1 MTLRSDFVPSGLA
14 AVTPSDTAFVDLVGL
29 IVGGPGTVAVV
40 DSLGAT
46 TSITAIAGLTIH
58 ARIVQ
63 VKATGT
69 TATGLVGLRA

>member
-1 MTLRSDFVPSGLA
+1 MTLRTDMLASGLT
-14 AVTPSDTAFVDLVGL
+14 AVTPSDTAALDLVGL
-29 IVGGPGTVAVV
+29 IVGGAGTVAVI

-46 TSITAIAGLTIH
+46 TSITAVAGQTIN
-58 ARIVQ
+58 ARIVG

>member
-1 MTLRSDFVPSGLA
+1 MTLRSDFVASGLA
-14 AVTPSDTAFVDLVGL
+14 AITPSDTAYVDLVGV
-29 IVGGPGTVAVV
+29 IVGGAGTVAVV

-46 TSITAIAGLTIH
+46 TSVTAVAGQTIN

-69 TATGLVGLRA
+69 TATGLVGLRP

>member
-1 MTLRSDFVPSGLA
+1 MTLRSDLLASGLV

-29 IVGGPGTVAVV
+29 IVGGAGTVSVV
-40 DSLGAT
+40 DSLGNT
-46 TSITAIAGLTIH
+46 TSLTVIAGQTIR

-69 TATGLVGLRA
+69 SATGLVGLKA

>member
-1 MTLRSDFVPSGLA
+1 MTLRSDFVASGLA
-14 AVTPSDTAFVDLVGL
+14 AITPSDTAFVDLVGL
-29 IVGGPGTVAVV
+29 IVGGAGTVVVV

-46 TSITAIAGLTIH
+46 TSVAAVAGQTLS

-69 TATGLVGLRA
+69 TATGLVGLKA

>member
-1 MTLRSDFVPSGLA
+1 MTLRSDFVASGLS
-14 AVTPSDTAFVDLVGL
+14 AVTPSDSAFVDLFGL
-29 IVGGPGTVAVV
+29 MVGGAGTVAVV

-46 TSITAIAGLTIH
+46 TSVTAVAGQTVK

-69 TATGLVGLRA
+69 TATGLVGLKA

>member
-1 MTLRSDFVPSGLA
+1 MTLRSDFVASGLA
-14 AVTPSDTAFVDLVGL
+14 AVTPSDTAFVDFVGL
-29 IVGGPGTVAVV
+29 IVGGAGNVAVT

-46 TSITAIAGLTIH
+46 TTIAAVAGQTIN